1 LIKTPKKILLIEPPF
16 YRLYKSSYSL
26 NRYPL
31 SLGYLAASI
40 KKFTEW
46 DVRVFNADFNPDNEF
61 IKTAYLAGQGFNN
74 YLENLKD
81 ISAPI
86 WQEIFLSIEKER
98 PDVIGISVK
107 SQNLASSLIIAKLV
121 KNCNSYIKIIFG
133 GPHSSMV
140 GKELLSN
147 KEIDFVVMG
156 EGETTI
162 VELLNTFEG
171 DCEYEQINGIAY
183 KKNDVVIQTPP
194 RAYTLNLDLLPF
206 PVMYAPEVLINYEKY
221 PPDSFKYIFASRGC
235 PFDCFFCGSDK
246 IWGHMVRHR
255 TVQNII
261 EEIKY
266 LQSIGI
272 TTIHFDDDIWGIKKT
287 YIHEFCDELKDKC
300 KGLRWS
306 CELHIN
312 IVDEDI
318 IKEMKSAGCYSIQIG
333 VESGNNEIL
342 KKNKKNITVEKAF
355 EAARIIKRN
364 KLDLMVFFI
373 VGFPD
378 ESVDS
383 LNDTIQAMKKIKCD
397 QIAYSIFTPY
407 PGTEAFDYCKTLGL
421 VNDSF
426 DVSLYNHQSP
436 LNYFSKNIEPK
447 YFRKILSKTE
457 KMVDRKV
464 LLYRI
469 RQIFSSGIFNKIKMF
484 GIIYSLKRAIRI
496 FTGK

>member
-1 LIKTPKKILLIEPPF
+1 LIKNHRKILLIEPPF
-16 YRLYKSSYSL
+16 YRLYKNSYSL

-40 KKFTEW
+40 KKFTQW
-46 DVRVFNADFNPDNEF
+46 DITVFNADFNPENEF
-61 IKTAYLAGQGFNN
+61 IKTTFLAGQGFNN
-74 YLENLKD
+74 YLENLRD

-86 WQEIFLSIEKER
+86 WQEIFSNIEEEN

-107 SQNLASSLIIAKLV
+107 SQNLASSLIIAKLI
-121 KNCNSYIKIIFG
+121 KNYDANIKIIFG
-133 GPHSSMV
+133 GPHPSMV
-140 GKELLSN
+140 GKELLLH
-147 KEIDFVVMG
+147 KEIDFVVIG
-156 EGETTI
+156 EGEITI
-162 VELLNTFEG
+162 VELLNAFEG

-183 KKNDVVIQTPP
+183 KKNGVVIQTPP
-194 RAYTLNLDLLPF
+194 RTYISNLDILPF
-206 PVMYAPEVLINYEKY
+206 PIMYATEVLKYYEQY

-235 PFDCFFCGSDK
+235 PYDCFFCGSDK
-246 IWGHMVRHR
+246 IWSHKVRHR
-255 TVQNII
+255 TVQNVI

-266 LQSIGI
+266 LQNIGI
-272 TTIHFDDDIWGIKKT
+272 TTIHFDDDIWGIKKS
-287 YIHEFCDELKDKC
+287 YIYEFCDELKDKC
-300 KGLRWS
+300 MGIKWS
-306 CELHIN
+306 CELHVN

-318 IKEMKSAGCYSIQIG
+318 IKKMKSAGCYSIQIG

-342 KKNKKNITVEKAF
+342 KKNKKNITLEKAF
-355 EAARIIKRN
+355 EAARLIKKN
-364 KLDLMVFFI
+364 KIDLVAFFI

-378 ESVDS
+378 ESADS

-407 PGTEAFDYCKTLGL
+407 PGTEAFIYCKSLGI

-436 LNYFSKNIEPK
+436 LNYFSKNIQPE

-464 LLYRI
+464 LMYRI
-469 RQIFSSGIFNKIKMF
+469 RQIFSAGILNKIKMF
-484 GIIYSLKRAIRI
+484 GIIYSLKRAVRI